1 MTLVSPP
8 VAAPSDGPL
17 SMTASFPTVAL
28 RDIVALTKPRL
39 ASLVLFTTAGG
50 AWLAGASL
58 TWPVTLFALLG
69 TTLAVAGAHALN
81 CYLERDLDGLM
92 HRTRNRPLPAGRID
106 PKLALTLGLGLAGV
120 SLPILALGTNALT
133 AGLGLLA
140 LVSYVL
146 VYTPMKTRSA
156 WALGIGALP
165 GALPPLMGWTAVTNR
180 LELPGLVLFAI
191 LFLWQLP
198 HSIAISLMLKD
209 DYDRAGM
216 KTIPQVMGDRNARAQ
231 AALYTALLVPVPLLL
246 VPLHV
251 AGTSYAVIASL
262 LGAAFLGWSLLGLR
276 SDPGPRWARSEFLL
290 SLVYL
295 TGLFGALSLRR

>member
-8 VAAPSDGPL
+8 VAATSDGPL
-17 SMTASFPTVAL
+17 SMTASLPPVAL
-28 RDIVALTKPRL
+28 RDLVALTKPRL

-58 TWPVTLFALLG
+58 TWPVTLYALLG
-69 TTLAVAGAHALN
+69 TTLAVAGAHSLN
-81 CYLERDLDGLM
+81 CYMERDLDALM
-92 HRTRNRPLPAGRID
+92 HRTRNRPLPAGRVA
-106 PKLALTLGLGLAGV
+106 PKLALAQGLAFAALA
-120 SLPILALGTNALT
+120 LPILALGTNLLT
-133 AGLGLLA
+133 AALGLLA
-140 LVSYVL
+140 LVSYVV

-156 WALGIGALP
+156 WALGVGALP

-180 LELPGLVLFAI
+180 LEAPGLVLFAI

-198 HSIAISLMLKD
+198 HSIAIGLMLKV

-216 KTIPQVMGDRNARAQ
+216 KTVPQVMGDRHARGQ
-231 AALYTALLVPVPLLL
+231 AALYTLLLVPVTLLL
-246 VPLHV
+246 VPLRV
-251 AGTSYAVIASL
+251 AGTTYAVLASL

-276 SDPGPRWARSEFLL
+276 SDPGPKWARREFLL

-295 TGLFGALSLRR
+295 TGLFGALSFRT

>member
-8 VAAPSDGPL
+8 VAASSDGPL
-17 SMTASFPTVAL
+17 SMTASSPPVAL
-28 RDIVALTKPRL
+28 RDLVALTKPRL

-58 TWPVTLFALLG
+58 TWPVTLWALLG
-69 TTLAVAGAHALN
+69 TTLAVAGAHSLN
-81 CYLERDLDGLM
+81 CYLERDLDALM
-92 HRTRNRPLPAGRID
+92 HRTRNRPLPAGRVD
-106 PKLALTLGLGLAGV
+106 PRLALTLGLLFSGA
-120 SLPILALGTNALT
+120 SLPILALGTNPLT
-133 AGLGLLA
+133 AALGLLA

-156 WALGIGALP
+156 WALGVGALP

-198 HSIAISLMLKD
+198 HFLAIALMLKA

-216 KTIPQVMGDRNARAQ
+216 KTVPQVMGDRNARAQ
-231 AALYTALLVPVPLLL
+231 AALYTALLVPVTLAL
-246 VPLHV
+246 VPLRV
-251 AGTSYAVIASL
+251 AGVGYAVVAAL

-276 SDPGPRWARSEFLL
+276 RDPGPAWARREFLL

-295 TGLFGALSLRR
+295 TGLFGALGVRG

>member
-1 MTLVSPP
+1 
-8 VAAPSDGPL
+8 
-17 SMTASFPTVAL
+17 MTASFPPVAL
-28 RDIVALTKPRL
+28 RDLVALIKPRL

-58 TWPVTLFALLG
+58 TWPVALYALLG
-69 TTLAVAGAHALN
+69 TTLAVAGAHSLN
-81 CYLERDLDGLM
+81 CYLERDLDALM
-92 HRTRNRPLPAGRID
+92 HRTRMRPLPAGRID
-106 PKLALTLGLGLAGV
+106 PKLALALGVGCAAV
-120 SLPILALGTNALT
+120 SIPILALGTNLLT
-133 AGLGLLA
+133 AALGVLA

-156 WALGIGALP
+156 WALGVGALP
-165 GALPPLMGWTAVTNR
+165 GALPPLMGWTAITNR
-180 LELPGLVLFAI
+180 LDLPGLVLFAI

-198 HSIAISLMLKD
+198 HFLAIALMLKT

-216 KTIPQVMGDRNARAQ
+216 KTVPQVMGDRHARAQ
-231 AALYTALLVPVPLLL
+231 AALFTALLVPVPLLL

-251 AGTSYAVIASL
+251 AGAAYAVIASV

-276 SDPGPRWARSEFLL
+276 RDPGPAWARREFLL

-295 TGLFGALSLRR
+295 TGLFGALGLRG

>member
-8 VAAPSDGPL
+8 VAASSNGPL
-17 SMTASFPTVAL
+17 SMTASFPPVAL
-28 RDIVALTKPRL
+28 RDLVALTKPRL

-69 TTLAVAGAHALN
+69 TTLAVAGAHSLN
-81 CYLERDLDGLM
+81 CYFERDLDALM
-92 HRTRNRPLPAGRID
+92 HRTRTRPLPAGRLD
-106 PKLALTLGLGLAGV
+106 PRVALSLGLFFSTI
-120 SLPILALGTNALT
+120 SLPILALGTNVLT
-133 AGLGLLA
+133 AALGLLA
-140 LVSYVL
+140 LVSYVV

-156 WALGIGALP
+156 WALGVGALP

-198 HSIAISLMLKD
+198 HFLAIALMLQD

-216 KTIPQVMGDRNARAQ
+216 KTVPQVMGGRHARAQ
-231 AALYTALLVPVPLLL
+231 AVLYTAILVPVTFLL

-251 AGTSYAVIASL
+251 AGVAYAVLAGL
-262 LGAAFLGWSLLGLR
+262 LGAGFLGWSLLGLR
-276 SDPGPRWARSEFLL
+276 RDPGPRWARVEFLL
-290 SLVYL
+290 SIVYL
-295 TGLFGALSLRR
+295 TGLFAALSLRR

>member
-8 VAAPSDGPL
+8 VAASSDGPL
-17 SMTASFPTVAL
+17 SMTDSFPPVAL
-28 RDIVALTKPRL
+28 RDLVALIKPRL

-58 TWPVTLFALLG
+58 TWPVTLYALLG
-69 TTLAVAGAHALN
+69 TTLAVAGAHSLN
-81 CYLERDLDGLM
+81 CYLERDLDALM
-92 HRTRNRPLPAGRID
+92 HRTRNRPLPAGRVD
-106 PKLALTLGLGLAGV
+106 PKLALTLGLACATV

-133 AGLGLLA
+133 AALGLLA

-156 WALGIGALP
+156 WALGVGALP
-165 GALPPLMGWTAVTNR
+165 GALPPLMGWTAITNR
-180 LELPGLVLFAI
+180 LDAPGLVLFAI

-198 HSIAISLMLKD
+198 HFLAIALMLKA

-216 KTIPQVMGDRNARAQ
+216 KTVPQVMGDRNARAQ
-231 AALYTALLVPVPLLL
+231 AALYTALLVPMPLLL

-251 AGTSYAVIASL
+251 AGTAFAVIASL
-262 LGAAFLGWSLLGLR
+262 LGVAFLGWSLVGLR
-276 SDPGPRWARSEFLL
+276 RDPGPTWARREFLL

-295 TGLFGALSLRR
+295 TGLFGALGLRG